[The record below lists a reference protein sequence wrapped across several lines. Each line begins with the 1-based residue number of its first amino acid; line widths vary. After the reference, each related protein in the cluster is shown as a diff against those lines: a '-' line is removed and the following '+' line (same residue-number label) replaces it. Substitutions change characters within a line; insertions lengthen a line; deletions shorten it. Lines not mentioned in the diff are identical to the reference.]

1 VVILERYPR
10 KGVNHGP
17 TNTAARYSVRV
28 RVQAPRNRS
37 FLVTVFRTR
46 DREAAVTMMW
56 HKVHVTPNNRVMVF
70 LDDAE
75 GRWVRCLGGD
85 CENI

>member
-1 VVILERYPR
+1 M
-10 KGVNHGP
+10 
-17 TNTAARYSVRV
+17 
-28 RVQAPRNRS
+28 
-37 FLVTVFRTR
+37 TVFRTR